1 MQPVP
6 WQGTQDPGFDSLER
20 ADLCRLHGRGHL
32 ESRTEDTQRDEKS
45 QGSLAEYRWQG
56 NGGADGISQWEN
68 AIAGTMMKHRPHF
81 GEKDGFRGLV
91 EKD

>member
-1 MQPVP
+1 MVF
-6 WQGTQDPGFDSLER
+6 TRSLV
-20 ADLCRLHGRGHL
+20 LHK
-32 ESRTEDTQRDEKS
+32 RTIQSWLTNTGKFAANMLIIPRNEKS
-45 QGSLAEYRWQG
+45 HGSLAEYRWQG

-68 AIAGTMMKHRPHF
+68 ALAGTMLKHRPHF